1 MERLPLSANERGRPR
16 GLDYPWK
23 RDQALSAS
31 WSLALRL
38 ITPLTFIAIW
48 QLLCSSGALGATPS
62 PWQVLGA
69 LWSLATKPD
78 PYLHATLWS
87 HLGASLFRVIG
98 GFFIALLVGVGLGL
112 LMGWYPLVYHSLH
125 PLVEMIRPVPP
136 FAWVVLAILWF
147 KIGNAPA
154 IFIVFLGAVFPMI
167 INTVSGVEAVDR
179 VLCEAAATLGANS
192 RQILW
197 KVVIPSALPQIITG
211 LRVGLGV
218 AWMSLIAAEMVG
230 VGGRG
235 LGLIIDISK
244 STWKLDYSVAAMVV
258 IGLIGFFLDF
268 LMRRAERALL
278 RWR

>member
-1 MERLPLSANERGRPR
+1 MMIEDKTFFRSHHPGERLPLLPER
-16 GLDYPWK
+16 D
-23 RDQALSAS
+23 LSPS
-31 WSLALRL
+31 RL
-38 ITPLTFIAIW
+38 LVARLLPPLIFIALW
-48 QLLCSSGALGATPS
+48 QLLAFAGALGATPS
-62 PWQVLGA
+62 PWEVLKA
-69 LWSLATKPD
+69 LWSLASKPD

-87 HLGASLFRVIG
+87 HLGASLLRVTC
-98 GFFIALLVGVGLGL
+98 GFFIAFLVGVGSGL

-167 INTVSGVEAVDR
+167 INTVSGVEAVDP
-179 VLCEAAATLGANS
+179 VLCEAAATLGANR

-197 KVVIPSALPQIITG
+197 KVVVPSALPQIITG

-230 VGGRG
+230 VGNRG
-235 LGLIIDISK
+235 LGLIIDVSK
-244 STWKLDYSVAAMVV
+244 STWRLDYAVAGMVV

-268 LMRRAERALL
+268 LMRRGERALL